1 MDNGAAAVVFDTS
14 DYASC
19 SRRVASSVVDFLVLL
34 LIFSGMQVWF
44 AYRYVPEGIRSMPPS
59 AARQKL
65 IDQHIAPVSKQI
77 TILSIGVVAIYIIPF
92 RQLRGGSIGYRL
104 LGIRLVDATGNPPSL
119 KALSKRAAIV
129 GFLIFVGLI
138 PAAFT
143 AAMTKGSGPTAK
155 SLVMLGGVALFMFMA
170 YRSCVSHARRQ
181 AVHDK
186 WSGTWMIRKQARAA
200 GRGDIKYHTVFLGT
214 WPIRYVELEA
224 ADASGVDSAAVAAP
238 ATARPIGPTEGP

>member
-1 MDNGAAAVVFDTS
+1 MDNGTAVIFEKS

-19 SRRVASSVVDFLVLL
+19 QRRVASSVVDFIVLV

-44 AYRYVPEGIRSMPPS
+44 AYRYVPESVRSMPPS

-77 TILSIGVVAIYIIPF
+77 TLLSLGVVAIYIIPF

-119 KALSKRAAIV
+119 KVLAKRAGYV
-129 GFLIFVGLI
+129 GFQIFIGLI
-138 PAAFT
+138 PATFT

-155 SLVMLGGVALFMFMA
+155 SLVMLGGVGLFMFMA
-170 YRSCVSHARRQ
+170 YRSCLTNARRQ

-186 WSGTWMIRKQARAA
+186 WSGTWMVRKQAQAI

-224 ADASGVDSAAVAAP
+224 ADVSSLDSAAVAAP
-238 ATARPIGPTEGP
+238 AVARPIGQIEGP

>member
-1 MDNGAAAVVFDTS
+1 MDDGTAAVVFDKS

-19 SRRVASSVVDFLVLL
+19 SRRVTSSVVDFIVLL
-34 LIFSGMQVWF
+34 LIFSGMQLWF
-44 AYRYVPEGIRSMPPS
+44 AYRYVPEGVRSMPPS
-59 AARQKL
+59 PARQKL

-77 TILSIGVVAIYIIPF
+77 TLLSLGVVAIYIIPF

-104 LGIRLVDATGNPPSL
+104 MGIRLVDATGNPPSL
-119 KALSKRAAIV
+119 KALAKRAAII

-143 AAMTKGSGPTAK
+143 AAMTKGTGPTAK

-186 WSGTWMIRKQARAA
+186 WSGTWMIRKQARST
-200 GRGDIKYHTVFLGT
+200 GRGDIKFHTVFLGT
-214 WPIRYVELEA
+214 WPLRYIELEA
-224 ADASGVDSAAVAAP
+224 ADVSGMDNAAVTAP
-238 ATARPIGPTEGP
+238 AVARPIGQTEGP

>member
-1 MDNGAAAVVFDTS
+1 MDNGAAAVVFDKS

-19 SRRVASSVVDFLVLL
+19 PRRVASSVVDFIVLL
-34 LIFSGMQVWF
+34 LIFSGMQLWF
-44 AYRYVPEGIRSMPPS
+44 AYRYVPETVRSMPPS

-77 TILSIGVVAIYIIPF
+77 TLLSMGVVAIYIIPF

-104 LGIRLVDATGNPPSL
+104 LGIRLVDATGNSPSL
-119 KALSKRAAIV
+119 RALAKRAAIV
-129 GFLIFVGLI
+129 GFLIFIGLI

-143 AAMTKGSGPTAK
+143 AAMTKGTGPTAK
-155 SLVMLGGVALFMFMA
+155 SLVMLGGVALFMYMA
-170 YRSCVSHARRQ
+170 YRSCMTHPRGQ

-186 WSGTWMIRKQARAA
+186 WSGTWMVRKQARAT

-214 WPIRYVELEA
+214 WPIRYVELDA
-224 ADASGVDSAAVAAP
+224 ADVSSLDSAAVAAP
-238 ATARPIGPTEGP
+238 AVARPIG